1 MITTK
6 QRAYLRSL
14 ANGIPAVV
22 TVGKEGVTE
31 SVIGNIDEALNA
43 REIVK
48 VSVLE
53 TSPVSSKEAIEEVMN
68 KISGCEAVQVIGRK
82 FVVYKRNLKVT
93 LVALFCVLYIY
104 LSPMFFNSY
113 TGSSEILLCVGVL
126 TMLGL
131 FLISKRK

>member
-14 ANGIPAVV
+14 ANGIPSILQI
-22 TVGKEGVTE
+22 GKEGVTE
-31 SVIGNIDEALNA
+31 ALIRNVDEALDA

-68 KISGCEAVQVIGRK
+68 GIKGCEAVQVIGRK
-82 FVVYKRNLKVT
+82 FVVYKRNLKEPK
-93 LVALFCVLYIY
+93 I
-104 LSPMFFNSY
+104 
-113 TGSSEILLCVGVL
+113 ILP
-126 TMLGL
+126 
-131 FLISKRK
+131 

>member
-14 ANGIPAVV
+14 ANGIPSILQ
-22 TVGKEGVTE
+22 VGKEGVTE
-31 SVIGNIDEALNA
+31 ALIKNVDEALNA

-68 KISGCEAVQVIGRK
+68 GIKGCEAVQVIGRK
-82 FVVYKRNLKVT
+82 FVVYKRNLKEPK
-93 LVALFCVLYIY
+93 I
-104 LSPMFFNSY
+104 
-113 TGSSEILLCVGVL
+113 ILP
-126 TMLGL
+126 
-131 FLISKRK
+131 

>member
-14 ANGIPAVV
+14 ANGIPAILQ
-22 TVGKEGVTE
+22 VGKEGVTE
-31 SVIGNIDEALNA
+31 ALIKNVDEALNA

-68 KISGCEAVQVIGRK
+68 GIHGCEAVQVIGRK
-82 FVVYKRNLKVT
+82 FVVYKRNLKEPK
-93 LVALFCVLYIY
+93 I
-104 LSPMFFNSY
+104 
-113 TGSSEILLCVGVL
+113 ILP
-126 TMLGL
+126 
-131 FLISKRK
+131 

>member
-1 MITTK
+1 MISTK

-31 SVIGNIDEALNA
+31 SVIGNIDEALVA

-68 KISGCEAVQVIGRK
+68 KITGCEAVQVIGRK
-82 FVVYKRNLKVT
+82 FVVYKRNLKEPK
-93 LVALFCVLYIY
+93 I
-104 LSPMFFNSY
+104 
-113 TGSSEILLCVGVL
+113 ILP
-126 TMLGL
+126 
-131 FLISKRK
+131 